1 MKLRIRPTYGWG
13 WFDTKGL
20 PLDVPAPLTFDVAVT
35 QEGDPFVSA
44 LGQVT
49 EPDHALAGKWLVLT
63 PRKKAFALGFDGSC
77 NLFGFDEKP
86 LVPRINEPLPTQP
99 SFTGF
104 AEVLEIMD

>member
-13 WFDTKGL
+13 WFDTKGV
-20 PLDVPAPLTFDVAVT
+20 PLDVPPPLTFDVTVT
-35 QEGDPFVSA
+35 QAGDPFVSV
-44 LGQVT
+44 LGQVA
-49 EPDHALAGKWLVLT
+49 EPDHPLAGKWLVLT

-77 NLFGFDEKP
+77 SLFGFDDKP
-86 LVPRINEPLPTQP
+86 AVPRINEPLPSQP